1 MHVRPHHPQAMK
13 LLTLATMLLAL
24 TSCNEPPLYESRA
37 RTTLQHKGTDP
48 ELIERLVMK
57 GPLSA
62 KEAEALLADA
72 SVPVLHL
79 LASNPTTPQP
89 ILLQLAKHKNF
100 EVTTGL
106 VINPATPIDIVLSF
120 RTPGKYTTVNDSIIR
135 NPKVPDKVFVE
146 MFDGHETG
154 YVSPALNP
162 RCPPD
167 IQWRIYREGDQ
178 NAHVWLAANPNLQPA
193 LIERL
198 AADNDPLVMQFLRTN
213 PAYRIHTESQRRKE
227 AK

>member
-1 MHVRPHHPQAMK
+1 
-13 LLTLATMLLAL
+13 LG
-24 TSCNEPPLYESRA
+24 N
-37 RTTLQHKGTDP
+37 KGTDP
-48 ELIERLVMK
+48 ELIQRLVSK

-62 KEAEALLADA
+62 KEAESLLADA
-72 SVPVLHL
+72 SIPVLHL

-120 RTPGKYTTVNDSIIR
+120 RTPGKYTTVNDAIIR
-135 NPKVPDKVFVE
+135 NPNVPDKVFVE
-146 MFDGHETG
+146 MFDARETG

-162 RCPPD
+162 RCPTD
-167 IQWRIYREGDQ
+167 IQWRIYREGGQ
-178 NAHVWLAANPNLQPA
+178 IAQAWLAANPNLQPE
-193 LIERL
+193 LMERL
-198 AADNDPLVMQFLRTN
+198 AADNDPLVMQYLRTN
-213 PAYRIHTESQRRKE
+213 PAYRAHILSQRRKE